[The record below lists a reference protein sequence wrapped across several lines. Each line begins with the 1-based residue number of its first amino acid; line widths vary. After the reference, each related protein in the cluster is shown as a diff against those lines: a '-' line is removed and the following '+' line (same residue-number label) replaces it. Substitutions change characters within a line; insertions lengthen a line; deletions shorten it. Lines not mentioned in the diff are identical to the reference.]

1 MPCSLI
7 MSCVPNISSTSLP
20 GVTSGWMWGPRYSM
34 LTYLLNLCVG
44 LVSCKADMP
53 KMVRYLAGAEDL
65 HPPANW
71 AGYPGFS
78 DVSA

>member
-1 MPCSLI
+1 
-7 MSCVPNISSTSLP
+7 MS
-20 GVTSGWMWGPRYSM
+20 
-34 LTYLLNLCVG
+34 TYLLNPCAG

-78 DVSA
+78 DVSV